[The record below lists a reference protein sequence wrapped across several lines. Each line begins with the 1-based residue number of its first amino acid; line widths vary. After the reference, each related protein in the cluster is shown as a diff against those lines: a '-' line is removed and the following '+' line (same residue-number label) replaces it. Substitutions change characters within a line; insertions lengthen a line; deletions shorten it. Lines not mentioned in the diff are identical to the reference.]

1 MFKASDFKCR
11 EVINLSD
18 GERMGFVCDLEID
31 SSSGQIHSLIV
42 PSKDK
47 FGIFLKSGR
56 VSIPWNAIERIGDD
70 IILVNYQKN

>member
-11 EVINLSD
+11 EVINLTD

-31 SSSGQIHSLIV
+31 SISGQIHSIVV

-47 FGIFLKSGR
+47 IGIFPKSGR
-56 VSIPWNAIERIGDD
+56 TSIPWNAIKKIGDD
-70 IILVNYQKN
+70 IILVNLEKS

>member
-31 SSSGQIHSLIV
+31 NCTGQIYSLIV
-42 PSKDK
+42 PSKEK
-47 FGIFLKSGR
+47 VGIFPRNAR
-56 VSIPWNAIERIGDD
+56 VSIPWSAIKKIGDD
-70 IILVNYQKN
+70 IILVNFDKN